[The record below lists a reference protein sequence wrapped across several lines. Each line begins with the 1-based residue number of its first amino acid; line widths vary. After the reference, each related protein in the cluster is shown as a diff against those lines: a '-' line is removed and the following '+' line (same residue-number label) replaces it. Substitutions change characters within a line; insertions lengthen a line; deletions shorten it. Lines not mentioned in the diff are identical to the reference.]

1 MLDPIQKIFPNML
14 WRLAKLPSA
23 YGKHPL
29 QINVLLVLTLF
40 SLVFDISAK
49 AQTHDI
55 QVLALGNSLIA
66 GYGLS
71 KSEAFPS
78 RLSAALNDKGIPT
91 KIVNAGVSGDTTSGA
106 LQRLDWLLDRP
117 FKLAIIELGA
127 NDALRAVPPAITRRN
142 LEIIILKLKAT
153 GARVLLAGM
162 KAPRNL
168 GPDFAGKFDPI
179 FPELA
184 KSHDLH
190 FYPFFLDGVAAKPN
204 LNQEDGMH
212 PNSKG
217 IGIIVE
223 RILPFV
229 MQALGKE

>member
-14 WRLAKLPSA
+14 WRFAKLLSA
-23 YGKHPL
+23 YGKHSL

-55 QVLALGNSLIA
+55 QILALGNSLIA

-117 FKLAIIELGA
+117 FRLAIIELGA

-168 GPDFAGKFDPI
+168 GPYFAGKFDPI

>member
-1 MLDPIQKIFPNML
+1 MLDPIQKFFAKML
-14 WRLAKLPSA
+14 GHLAKMLNA
-23 YGKHPL
+23 YGKHL
-29 QINVLLVLTLF
+29 LHINVLLVLTLF
-40 SLVFDISAK
+40 SLVIDTSAK
-49 AQTHDI
+49 AQSYNI
-55 QVLALGNSLIA
+55 QILALGDSLIA

-71 KSEAFPS
+71 KSDAFPS
-78 RLSAALNDKGIPT
+78 RLSAALREKGIQT
-91 KIVNAGVSGDTTSGA
+91 EIVNAGVSGDTTSSA

-142 LEIIILKLKAT
+142 LQFIITKLKAT

-168 GPDFAGKFDPI
+168 GPDFAREFDPI

-184 KSHDLH
+184 KLLDLH
-190 FYPFFLDGVAAKPN
+190 FYPFFLDGVVAKPT

-212 PNSKG
+212 PNPKG
-217 IGIIVE
+217 ITIIVE
-223 RILPFV
+223 RMLPFV
-229 MQALGKE
+229 MRALGKD